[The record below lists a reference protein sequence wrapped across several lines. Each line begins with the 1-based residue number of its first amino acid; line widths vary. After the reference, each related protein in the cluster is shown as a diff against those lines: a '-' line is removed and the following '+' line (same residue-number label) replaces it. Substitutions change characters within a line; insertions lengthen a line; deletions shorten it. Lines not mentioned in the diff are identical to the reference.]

1 MQYLKYLMAS
11 AILTTAV
18 AVQADHLHGP
28 APEPGDETRNWLE
41 LQRSGQHASE
51 TPQPLSGEV
60 AAVIYQRFTDSF
72 AHPIP
77 EYYSGEEADSA
88 TVGD

>member
-1 MQYLKYLMAS
+1 MRYLKYLIAS
-11 AILTTAV
+11 AMLTAAV
-18 AVQADHLHGP
+18 AVQADGP
-28 APEPGDETRNWLE
+28 APEVGDETRHWLE

-51 TPQPLSGEV
+51 TPQPLSGDV
-60 AAVIYQRFTDSF
+60 AVTIYQRFTNSF